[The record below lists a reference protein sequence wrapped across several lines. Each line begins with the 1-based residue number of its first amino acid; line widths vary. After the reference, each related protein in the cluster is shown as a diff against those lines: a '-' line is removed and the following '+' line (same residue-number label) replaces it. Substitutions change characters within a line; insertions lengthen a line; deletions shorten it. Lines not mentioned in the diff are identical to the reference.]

1 VVGGLALLVI
11 VASAGMV
18 ASRSQGRRSGP

>member
-18 ASRSQGRRSGP
+18 AWRGQGRHSEP